1 MPYSL
6 AIEIVYMFIL
16 SKNIS
21 VLPVFHSQIK
31 QKIVNYSR
39 LMNRSKSNEGLI
51 GEMDKERLDT
61 FFNNSF
67 GPEVLSFGAL
77 CEDLNEPG
85 EAKKLSA
92 SSLYLMLWTSILMG
106 SSPEFQNV

>member
-85 EAKKLSA
+85 EAKKLSKNEG
-92 SSLYLMLWTSILMG
+92 SIDDKRSREKSQG
-106 SSPEFQNV
+106 AKS

>member
-6 AIEIVYMFIL
+6 AIEVVYMFIL

-21 VLPVFHSQIK
+21 VLPLFHSQIK

-39 LMNRSKSNEGLI
+39 KMSRSKSNGGI
-51 GEMDKERLDT
+51 SVKEQRSGRLDT

-67 GPEVLSFGAL
+67 GPDVQSFG
-77 CEDLNEPG
+77 G
-85 EAKKLSA
+85 EQIDAGAARRVSKN
-92 SSLYLMLWTSILMG
+92 G
-106 SSPEFQNV
+106 SSADD